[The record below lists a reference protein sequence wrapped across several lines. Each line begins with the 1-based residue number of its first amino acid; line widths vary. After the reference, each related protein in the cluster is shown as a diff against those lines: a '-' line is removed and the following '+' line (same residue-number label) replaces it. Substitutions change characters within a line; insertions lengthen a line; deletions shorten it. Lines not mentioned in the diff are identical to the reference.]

1 MPNPGDFFQRTP
13 YLMSNSLANMSDTV
27 ERIFAETETAA
38 YALAMGKDTFA
49 DVGDKW
55 LRAAE
60 SDDSVSPDMVRPF
73 YIGVY
78 SRARTIASA
87 NHKVMKDQTD
97 KSRDSQIS
105 KMVNFVTI
113 GTAARDNDAV
123 IPAYE
128 YGRKQAAGGYT
139 KVVKALVA
147 MKAVLVKRPDAD
159 EEALKAAIDAA
170 LTEKPVLASEEVA
183 KVEKAWEKLAF
194 GDEKSGYPFE
204 REFAALLAGYPG
216 DNHAKRIG
224 GLLAQ
229 VRVIFEKAEKAAE
242 PLPSLSN

>member
-1 MPNPGDFFQRTP
+1 
-13 YLMSNSLANMSDTV
+13 MSNSLTNMSDTV
-27 ERIFAETETAA
+27 QSVFAMTETAA
-38 YALAMGKDTFA
+38 YSLAMGKDTFA
-49 DVGDKW
+49 DVGDMW

-60 SDDSVSPDMVRPF
+60 SDETVEPDMVRPF
-73 YIGVY
+73 YIGLY
-78 SRARTIASA
+78 ARARTIASV

-97 KSRDSQIS
+97 KSRDAQIS

-113 GTAARDNDAV
+113 GIAARDNDAV

-128 YGRKQAAGGYT
+128 HGRKSAAGGYT

-147 MKAVLVKRPDAD
+147 MKAVLVKKPDAD
-159 EEALKAAIDAA
+159 EPTLVAAIDAA
-170 LTEKPVLASEEVA
+170 LEVAPVLASEEVA
-183 KVEKAWEKLAF
+183 KMEKAWEKLAF
-194 GDEKSGYPFE
+194 GDEKSGHPFE
-204 REFAALLAGYPG
+204 REFAALLSGYPG

-242 PLPSLSN
+242 PLPPL

>member
-1 MPNPGDFFQRTP
+1 
-13 YLMSNSLANMSDTV
+13 MSNSPTNMSDTV
-27 ERIFAETETAA
+27 ERIFAQTETAA
-38 YALAMGKDTFA
+38 YSLAMGKDTFA
-49 DVGDKW
+49 DVGDMW

-60 SDDSVSPDMVRPF
+60 SDESVSPDMVRPF
-73 YIGVY
+73 YIGLY
-78 SRARTIASA
+78 ARARTIASV

-97 KSRDSQIS
+97 KSRDAQIS

-128 YGRKQAAGGYT
+128 YGRKLAVGGYT

-159 EEALKAAIDAA
+159 EPTLVAAIDAA
-170 LTEKPVLASEEVA
+170 LEEKKVLASAEVG
-183 KVEKAWEKLAF
+183 KIEKAWETLAF
-194 GDEKSGYPFE
+194 GNEKTADFPHE
-204 REFAALLAGYPG
+204 QAFAALLAGYPG
-216 DNHAKRIG
+216 DNYAKRIG
-224 GLLAQ
+224 AMLSD

-242 PLPSLSN
+242 ELPSKK